1 MKTPLPFV
9 YDINHVKAI
18 VLGADPSN
26 FSEHGKTKE
35 LTHAFGIGSGDSRYF
50 LGILA
55 NLEAINLSI
64 KDVYVQNL
72 IPEYLPEETSKYKDW
87 EKIAEIHLPQ
97 LIKDLDAF
105 DKKRRIP
112 VLVTAER
119 VMKFL
124 TERKLP
130 KPKDI
135 YQMKSE
141 DLVFRDNKLR
151 RVVIPFYRH
160 PDYGLN
166 KADNEGFRDRLI
178 KVFDTI

>member
-26 FSEHGKTKE
+26 FSEHGNTKE

-50 LGILA
+50 KSILA

-64 KDVYVQNL
+64 KNVYVQNL

-87 EKIAEIHLPQ
+87 EKIAKIHLPQ
-97 LIKDLDAF
+97 LIKELDEF

-119 VMKFL
+119 VMKYL
-124 TERKLP
+124 VDGKLP
-130 KPKDI
+130 KPKDF
-135 YQMKSE
+135 YQLKTE
-141 DLVFRDNKLR
+141 GLDFPDNELG

-160 PDYGLN
+160 PDYGLG
-166 KADNEGFRDRLI
+166 KAENEGYRERLI
-178 KVFDTI
+178 KLFKTA

>member
-1 MKTPLPFV
+1 MTNPLPFV

-18 VLGADPSN
+18 ILGADPSN

-50 LGILA
+50 MSILA

-87 EKIAEIHLPQ
+87 EKIAETHLPQ
-97 LIKDLDAF
+97 LMKDLDKF
-105 DKKRRIP
+105 DKKRHIP

-124 TERKLP
+124 AESKLP
-130 KPKDI
+130 KPKDF
-135 YQMKSE
+135 YRKKTE
-141 DLVFRDNKLR
+141 GLDFPDNKLGR
-151 RVVIPFYRH
+151 IVIPFYRH
-160 PDYGLN
+160 PEYKLN
-166 KADNEGFRDRLI
+166 KSDNEGYREKLI
-178 KVFDTI
+178 RVFKTL